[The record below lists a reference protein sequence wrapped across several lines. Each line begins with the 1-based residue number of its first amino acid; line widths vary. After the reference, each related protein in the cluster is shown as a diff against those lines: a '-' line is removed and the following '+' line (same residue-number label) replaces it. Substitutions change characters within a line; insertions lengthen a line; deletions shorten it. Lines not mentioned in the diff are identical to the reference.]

1 MVVAD
6 SEGEQ
11 REGLAVASDEG
22 AGGAV
27 DDHRVQLGGECPE
40 HEGLLGDG
48 GRALHER
55 QVNSIYATQR
65 YDIELTANSGA
76 PQFDSRAQSIAAD
89 TPGIARVEPIL
100 ETSVEHGGSTYAAFG
115 MTDNPLYRYDLRAGR
130 WFAAGDETK
139 TPVPVV
145 LGPTPADRLH
155 ARVGQ
160 TVTLDTAAG
169 PTRFDVIG
177 IDTGQN
183 NNSGNVYLPLSVL
196 ERLTGRS
203 GTTNALWLTTQGT
216 THGTIDQATLA
227 VQDRLAAAG
236 YPADAQKRYVQ
247 QADNRAQN
255 NTLLTVIEVMG
266 LLVVAIALIGLLSTL
281 TMV

>member
-1 MVVAD
+1 MIHESGLSAHCSTPSSLHCERAPADGFTPSAYCPVRARCARQRSRTDQRPRSVPEERPRTPGVGRFVELGSGQGDGGEADGVAEQVDADDVVVAD

-130 WFAAGDETK
+130 W
-139 TPVPVV
+139 
-145 LGPTPADRLH
+145 
-155 ARVGQ
+155 
-160 TVTLDTAAG
+160 
-169 PTRFDVIG
+169 
-177 IDTGQN
+177 
-183 NNSGNVYLPLSVL
+183 
-196 ERLTGRS
+196 
-203 GTTNALWLTTQGT
+203 
-216 THGTIDQATLA
+216 
-227 VQDRLAAAG
+227 
-236 YPADAQKRYVQ
+236 
-247 QADNRAQN
+247 
-255 NTLLTVIEVMG
+255 
-266 LLVVAIALIGLLSTL
+266 
-281 TMV
+281 